1 MFAGSLITGTEW
13 FNTGTSPG
21 SVLRDTEMSSTVFLS
36 VLLMLAGLRG
46 AVASDMQVFEKSA
59 HRGKS
64 FLGSGDERH
73 SVRRQLH
80 QQVKETFKATRSLAL
95 ESFKIQ
101 STPTSKISL
110 PTFIKLYPPTAKPL
124 HLHANMP
131 MRFGR
136 QSSAGE
142 DGETNSTP
150 NFPQRFGRAW
160 DSIQMCAESPCVRA
174 AANAPLP
181 QRFGRNKL
189 NWKLLMM
196 LVNKHLLDNGKH
208 WTEGDVLSSSSEE
221 METPDKNL

>member
-1 MFAGSLITGTEW
+1 
-13 FNTGTSPG
+13 
-21 SVLRDTEMSSTVFLS
+21 MSSTVFLS
-36 VLLMLAGLRG
+36 VLLMLAGLGG

-59 HRGKS
+59 HRVKS

-73 SVRRQLH
+73 SARRQLH
-80 QQVKETFKATRSLAL
+80 QQTKSESRRSLDH

-160 DSIQMCAESPCVRA
+160 DSIQMCAECPRVRA
-174 AANAPLP
+174 AANVPLP
-181 QRFGRNKL
+181 RRFGRNTL
-189 NWKLLMM
+189 NWKLLMT
-196 LVNKHLLDNGKH
+196 LD
-208 WTEGDVLSSSSEE
+208 
-221 METPDKNL
+221 